1 VPELWSWGG
10 QWRLLAPLVV
20 ALVLCTLVGVERELA
35 AKSAGLR
42 THTLVGV
49 GSAAFMLI
57 SKYGFVDLLDAD
69 RVSLDPS
76 RLAAQIVSGIGF
88 IGAGLIFVRRDAVRG
103 LTTAATV
110 WVAAAVGTA
119 AGAGLPV
126 LATAGVAA
134 HYLITR
140 GYRPLARRLARS
152 SSSPRPL
159 HVLYTDGLGVLRVVL
174 TICTE
179 RGFAVAGMRVDR
191 EDREDTTDGR
201 AAGAGPGPTASVTL
215 SLLGRGPLPPLTG
228 ELSEVAGVLS
238 VGVPADEDPGE

>member
-1 VPELWSWGG
+1 MVPELWSWGG

-126 LATAGVAA
+126 LAAAGVAA
-134 HYLITR
+134 HYLVTR

-152 SSSPRPL
+152 SAAPRPI
-159 HVLYTDGLGVLRVVL
+159 HVVYTDGQGVLRRVL
-174 TICTE
+174 TDCTE
-179 RGFAVAGMRVDR
+179 RGFAVAGMHVDR
-191 EDREDTTDGR
+191 EEGGS
-201 AAGAGPGPTASVTL
+201 APTASVTL
-215 SLLGRGPLPPLTG
+215 SLLGRGPLAALTG
-228 ELSEVAGVLS
+228 ELSEIDGVLTVT
-238 VGVPADEDPGE
+238 VGGDEEPAE